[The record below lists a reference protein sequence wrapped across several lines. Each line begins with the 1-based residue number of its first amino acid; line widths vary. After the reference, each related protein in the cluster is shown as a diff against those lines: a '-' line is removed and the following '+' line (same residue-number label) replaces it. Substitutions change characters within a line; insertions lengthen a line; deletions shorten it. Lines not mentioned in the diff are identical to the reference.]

1 MSMKRITFN
10 EVELQLTRRCQCKC
24 KHCFRGEAEQKDI
37 TPDVIDAFLSQTEMI
52 GLLHIT
58 GGEPTLNLDMMQYF
72 LDQLY
77 KNGVLLMKMTI
88 ETNGYEMSERF
99 VDLIKQYSEMIKIC
113 HSMDLK
119 KPEIQHLISVSIS
132 NDKYHIDE
140 GCQPEKAYEFYERE
154 LKGYANVFYQK
165 NGLVPL
171 AVGRGKDLKESIKPG
186 NYEMYKKR
194 IEIRDKAHVPMCLYF
209 KTYKLAYP
217 DQIKVCCA
225 IGLTPDGAIY
235 SPDNVFGEFV
245 EIDKDA
251 FCTVKDDIYKGILQ
265 YNKDKM
271 TCLNQKKKERQTETT
286 YNNIVS
292 LIDAITEKDNV
303 FHDIDESNSVF
314 TDDKKPSNLN
324 NHKPNILDFNLDND
338 NMDDIEDYI
347 KLYFLREVS
356 K

>member
-1 MSMKRITFN
+1 MTRITFN

-37 TPDVIDAFLSQTEMI
+37 TPDVIDGFLAQTEMI

-88 ETNGYEMSERF
+88 ETNGYENSERF
-99 VDLIKQYSEMIKIC
+99 VDLIKQYAEMIKIC

-119 KPEIQHLISVSIS
+119 KPEIQYLISVSIS
-132 NDKYHIDE
+132 KDRYHIDE
-140 GCQPEKAYEFYERE
+140 GCQPERAYEFYERE

-165 NGLVPL
+165 DGLVPV
-171 AVGRGKDLKESIKPG
+171 AVGRGKNLRESIKAS
-186 NYEMYKKR
+186 NYILYKKR
-194 IEIRDKAHVPMCLYF
+194 IEILDKSHVPMCPYY

-235 SPDNVFGEFV
+235 SPDNVFGEFA
-245 EIDKDA
+245 EIDKEV
-251 FCTVKDDIYKGILQ
+251 FCTVKDDIYKKILE
-265 YNKDKM
+265 YNKNKM
-271 TCLNQKKKERQTETT
+271 TCLNQKKKEMETE
-286 YNNIVS
+286 S
-292 LIDAITEKDNV
+292 LYGNMASFIDSLLEKDNV
-303 FHDIDESNSVF
+303 FDDMAEKENVF
-314 TDDKKPSNLN
+314 SKNKKPSNLN
-324 NHKPNILDFNLDND
+324 DYRPNILESNIEHD
-338 NMDDIEDYI
+338 NMEDIEHSV
-347 KLYFLREVS
+347 KSYFLRRKAE
-356 K
+356 

>member
-1 MSMKRITFN
+1 MKRITFN

-37 TPDVIDAFLSQTEMI
+37 TPDVIDDFLLQTEMI

-77 KNGVLLMKMTI
+77 KKGVLLMKMTI
-88 ETNGYEMSERF
+88 ETNGYENSERF
-99 VDLIKQYSEMIKIC
+99 VDLIKQYAKMIKIC

-165 NGLVPL
+165 NGLVPV
-171 AVGRGKDLKESIKPG
+171 AVGRAKSLKESIKMS
-186 NYEMYKKR
+186 NYTLYKKR
-194 IEIRDKAHVPMCLYF
+194 IEILDKSHVPMCPYY

-217 DQIKVCCA
+217 DQIKVCCS
-225 IGLTPDGAIY
+225 IGLTTDGSIY
-235 SPDNVFGEFV
+235 SPDNVLGEFV
-245 EIDKDA
+245 EIDKEA
-251 FCTVKDDIYKGILQ
+251 FCTVKDDIYKSILE
-265 YNKDKM
+265 YNRDKI
-271 TCLNQKKKERQTETT
+271 TCLNQKKKEMKTQSL
-286 YNNIVS
+286 YNNMVS
-292 LIDAITEKDNV
+292 LLDSLLEKENV
-303 FHDIDESNSVF
+303 FDDMAESVNVF
-314 TDDKKPSNLN
+314 SEDKKPSNLN
-324 NHKPNILDFNLDND
+324 DYHPNILDSNIEHDD
-338 NMDDIEDYI
+338 MKDIENSV
-347 KLYFLREVS
+347 KSYFLRRKAAE
-356 K
+356 